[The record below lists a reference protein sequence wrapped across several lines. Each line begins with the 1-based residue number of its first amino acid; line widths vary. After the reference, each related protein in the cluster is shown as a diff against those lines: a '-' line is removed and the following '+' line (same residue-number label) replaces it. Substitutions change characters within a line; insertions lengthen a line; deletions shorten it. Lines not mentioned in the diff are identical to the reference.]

1 MTPQS
6 WKMAECHH
14 STGASS
20 LLLVPAKEFN
30 DVAATKTKGPI
41 IISENDRRHTKDQ
54 TKYVSRPLGPGTKE
68 SSIVYYWHLAFEQK
82 KLMGQGISHGVHT
95 LACLAIMQHESI
107 FSLGHSKDF
116 IRSV

>member
-41 IISENDRRHTKDQ
+41 IISADDRRHTKDQ

-82 KLMGQGISHGVHT
+82 NQWDKP
-95 LACLAIMQHESI
+95 
-107 FSLGHSKDF
+107 
-116 IRSV
+116 